1 MMPSP
6 DVIAGPPF
14 QAHSETSRAAAESK
28 RADRPTEKARVLAI
42 LREFP
47 FYILG
52 ATDEQIQDELA
63 MPSSTE
69 RPRRVELVKGGV
81 VVDSGR
87 TRPTRS
93 GRQATV
99 WAATSR
105 T

>member
-28 RADRPTEKARVLAI
+28 RADRPTEKARVLAA
-42 LREFP
+42 LRAIP
-47 FYILG
+47 FYLYG
-52 ATDEQIQDELA
+52 ATDEQLQDDLG

-69 RPRRVELVKGGV
+69 RPRRVELVKEGA

-87 TRPTRS
+87 TRETRS

-99 WAATSR
+99 WMATSR